1 MHSYL
6 VSVKFT
12 PVFEK
17 TLQRDAFRRILLP
30 TLRAINAVLRS
41 MMSRAFDT
49 ESKSALCRLRIDK
62 PTR

>member
-17 TLQRDAFRRILLP
+17 TLKDALRRILLP

-49 ESKSALCRLRIDK
+49 ESKSALRRLRIDK

>member
-41 MMSRAFDT
+41 MRAFDT
-49 ESKSALCRLRIDK
+49 ESKSALRRLRIDK